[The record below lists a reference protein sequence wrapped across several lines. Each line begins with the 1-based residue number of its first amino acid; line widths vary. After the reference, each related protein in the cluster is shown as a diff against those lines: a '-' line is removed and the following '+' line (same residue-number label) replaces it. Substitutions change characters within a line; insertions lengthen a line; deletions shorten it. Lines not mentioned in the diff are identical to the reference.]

1 MDGDDPE
8 QSRALDKLEAR
19 RRFQR
24 QLTLQLS
31 PSERLAR
38 MVELQERM
46 FALLKASPDGYR
58 NFLRRNYASRRAQ
71 VINGKWIPVSA
82 ARRACST

>member
-38 MVELQERM
+38 MVQLQERL
-46 FALLKASPDGYR
+46 FALLKASPEGY
-58 NFLRRNYASRRAQ
+58 
-71 VINGKWIPVSA
+71 
-82 ARRACST
+82 